1 MDFVFAPQNAIF
13 SVALAVML
21 GIALLEGVMTLL
33 GIGFSGALDALL
45 PDIDFDSPTID
56 AGDGIAAS
64 EIGSSALSR
73 FLGWLMVGKVPA
85 LVLLVALL
93 TGFGLIGLLLQG
105 MVQSVTG
112 MLLPGWIAAVPAIA
126 VAMPLTRWIG
136 RGIVR
141 IIPADETSAV
151 SRREFIGL
159 VATVTLGTGR
169 PGRPVQARLRD
180 RHGQSHY
187 VMVEPDRGAPDLAQ
201 GTEVLLVSRVG
212 SRFRAIPNPNTA
224 LAG

>member
-1 MDFVFAPQNAIF
+1 MDFVFAPQNVIF

-21 GIALLEGVMTLL
+21 GIAVLEGVMTLL
-33 GIGFSGALDALL
+33 GMGLSGFLDVLL
-45 PDIDFDSPTID
+45 PEIDIETPTID
-56 AGDGIAAS
+56 AGDGIVAS
-64 EIGSSALSR
+64 EIGSVALSR

-93 TGFGLIGLLLQG
+93 TGFGLTGLMLQG
-105 MVQSVTG
+105 VVQSVTG
-112 MLLPGWIAAVPAIA
+112 MLLPGLIAAVPAIA

-136 RGIVR
+136 KGIVR
-141 IIPADETSAV
+141 IIPADETSAI

-159 VATVTLGTGR
+159 VAIVTLGTGR
-169 PGRPVQARLRD
+169 PGKPVQARLRD

-201 GTEVLLVSRVG
+201 GTEVLLVSRSG
-212 SRFRAIPNPNTA
+212 SRFKAIPNPNSA